1 MTINSKKYA
10 SLTPLHLS
18 DCIAKHLVQKGLA
31 LDDVLAGSGLR
42 SDDFK
47 IASRMLDIQQEQ
59 QIIRNALKLEGGAY
73 LGLDLGRSARISAY
87 GLLGYAML
95 TAPTLRDGLEIPIRL
110 PALLGTYF
118 QLRITNNN
126 GVVQILAEH
135 CRAPVDLEP
144 ILTELCLSS
153 FKTLIEDM
161 LLESVTLGNVSLK
174 YMPAGDQAIYN
185 KVFGCPVDFGA
196 NVSSISVDASLLDEK
211 LPLSN
216 ILCHQKVIEL
226 CQVQNRELVSNRE
239 WLERLRNIL
248 SENLLDPPDLESLA
262 KKMHCSPRTLR
273 RQLQDQNTSYRHLL
287 DELRFARAKNLLAS
301 HVGTVDQIA
310 EELGFSDGAGL
321 RRAFRRWCGM
331 SPNAFRT

>member
-18 DCIAKHLVQKGLA
+18 DCLAKHLVHRGIPI
-31 LDDVLAGSGLR
+31 DEVLAGSGLR
-42 SDDFK
+42 ADDFK

-59 QIIRNALKLEGGAY
+59 QIIRNALKLGGDTC
-73 LGLDLGRSARISAY
+73 LGLDLGRTARISAY

-95 TAPTLRDGLEIPIRL
+95 TAPTLREGLEIPVRL

-118 QLRITNNN
+118 QLRITDE
-126 GVVQILAEH
+126 GGIVQILAEN

-144 ILTELCLSS
+144 VLTELCLSS

-161 LLESVTLGNVSLK
+161 LLKPVAFREVSLK
-174 YMPAGDQAIYN
+174 YMATEGRAIYEEM
-185 KVFGCPVDFGA
+185 FGCSVVFSA
-196 NVSSISVDASLLDEK
+196 SASSISFDASLLDEV

-216 ILCHQKVIEL
+216 VLCHQKVIEL
-226 CQVQNRELVSNRE
+226 CRIQNRDLVSNRE
-239 WLERLRNIL
+239 WLEKLRNIL

-262 KKMHCSPRTLR
+262 EKMHCSPRTLR
-273 RQLQDQNTSYRHLL
+273 RQLQEQNTSYRQLL

-301 HVGTVDQIA
+301 HAGTVDQIA

>member
-1 MTINSKKYA
+1 MTIHSKKNV
-10 SLTPLHLS
+10 SLTPIHLS
-18 DCIAKHLVQKGLA
+18 DWIARE
-31 LDDVLAGSGLR
+31 LDRNGTPMEETLAGSGLKA
-42 SDDFK
+42 DDFK
-47 IASRMLDIQQEQ
+47 ISSRMLDLQQEQ
-59 QIIRNALKLEGGAY
+59 QIIRNALYLSKDIF
-73 LGLDLGRSARISAY
+73 LGLKLGNSARISAY

-118 QLRITNNN
+118 QLGIYRSEDQVHIR
-126 GVVQILAEH
+126 ADS

-144 ILTELCLSS
+144 ILTELCLAS

-161 LLESVTLGNVSLK
+161 LLRPIDLVEVSLRYK
-174 YMPAGDQAIYN
+174 PTDKAAYEKA
-185 KVFGCPVDFGA
+185 FGCPVKFEA
-196 NVSSISVDASLLDEK
+196 EFSSITMPAQVMDEC

-216 ILCHQKVIEL
+216 ELSHQNVVKL
-226 CQVQNRELVSNRE
+226 CQIQNRELVSNRE

-248 SENLLDPPDLESLA
+248 SESLLSPPDLEALA
-262 KKMHCSPRTLR
+262 EKMHCSPRTLR
-273 RQLQDQNTSYRHLL
+273 RQLQDQNTSYRQLL
-287 DELRFARAKNLLAS
+287 DELRFAKAKSLLTS
-301 HVGTVDQIA
+301 HSGTVDQIA